1 VSTPAAKKRHMLQN
15 TGRSL
20 PEQVSIFL
28 GRTFRGHHHDYS
40 MFQQELPPEGDWF
53 AAIQVRVD

>member
-1 VSTPAAKKRHMLQN
+1 VSTPAAKKRHLLQN

-28 GRTFRGHHHDYS
+28 GRTFRGHQHDYS
-40 MFQQELPPEGDWF
+40 MLQQEVPP
-53 AAIQVRVD
+53 A